1 MAQTR
6 AKTIGRGKTATFLAL
21 PKHIVDSDEYAKL
34 TAFEV
39 KLLVDLFAQFNGF
52 NNGDLCAA
60 WGVMNNKGWRS
71 RDTLFRA
78 IEGLR
83 YSGFIMRTRQGGRNK
98 ASLYAVTWLS
108 IDECKRKLDVQQTR
122 VPSNEWRK

>member
-1 MAQTR
+1 MTQKRVKAT
-6 AKTIGRGKTATFLAL
+6 GKGGTASFLAL
-21 PKHIVDSDEYAKL
+21 PRHILESDEYAEL

-39 KLLVDLFAQFNGF
+39 KLLIDMFAQFNGK

-60 WGVMNNKGWRS
+60 WGIMEKKGWRS

-83 YSGFIMRTRQGGRNK
+83 FNKFIQRTRQGGRNM
-98 ASLYAVTWLS
+98 ASLYAVTWLG
-108 IDECKRKLDVQQTR
+108 IDECKNKLDVRSTR
-122 VPSNEWRK
+122 VPTNEWRK